1 MSSSKSHAVLL
12 DLIMS
17 GAEKEQRSQE
27 SDEHLHDKNN
37 LEDDDAFVRV
47 GRDFF
52 LRFCGLPVHLGD
64 FEDMANGHDFSN
76 KTDQFYWVDKM
87 QHF

>member
-17 GAEKEQRSQE
+17 GAEEEQRSQE

-37 LEDDDAFVRV
+37 LDNDDAFVRV

-52 LRFCGLPVHLGD
+52 LHFCKLPVALED
-64 FEDMANGHDFSN
+64 FVDIANGYNFSQ
-76 KTDQFYWVDKM
+76 KWTRFYWVDKM
-87 QHF
+87 QYF